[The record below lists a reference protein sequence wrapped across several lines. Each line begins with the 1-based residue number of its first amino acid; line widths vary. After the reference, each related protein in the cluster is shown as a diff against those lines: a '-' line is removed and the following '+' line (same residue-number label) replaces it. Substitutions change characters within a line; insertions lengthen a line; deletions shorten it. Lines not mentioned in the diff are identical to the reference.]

1 LFSDYFPSS
10 KDKKNTFWKAI
21 TTVISVLVTFHF
33 VVFCWIFFR
42 AKDFTVALDMIT
54 SIGEL
59 QFNWEQWAIVIS
71 GYENVFIMIAIGYA
85 LHFVP
90 AQITQGL
97 KTIFDKLPMLFKAL
111 ILALTFWL
119 VAAMASSELVPF
131 IYFQF

>member
-1 LFSDYFPSS
+1 
-10 KDKKNTFWKAI
+10 
-21 TTVISVLVTFHF
+21 
-33 VVFCWIFFR
+33 
-42 AKDFTVALDMIT
+42 MIT

-59 QFNWEQWAIVIS
+59 QFNWEQWAIIIS

-90 AQITQGL
+90 AKITQGL
-97 KTIFDKLPMLFKAL
+97 KMIFDKLPMLFKAL